1 MQFRAL
7 CISNGTGWWGWWQ
20 SIPHYDDTM
29 VGFEKWLFKCSPFS
43 MQDWKGR
50 GQWPKRTL
58 HRKYMKRTFCACVF
72 FSKISPWL
80 SLAKNESFHTNC
92 TSHLICKVK
101 LGQILHDLPSRHL
114 PLKGDMPSS
123 TDLPPGHD
131 TGGEEG
137 TRECPPWL
145 QIWQRIWAEFI
156 IIL

>member
-1 MQFRAL
+1 MAL
-7 CISNGTGWWGWWQ
+7 GDGAGDRVYPTTMIQWWGLKNG
-20 SIPHYDDTM
+20 SFNAVHSVCKT
-29 VGFEKWLFKCSPFS
+29 
-43 MQDWKGR
+43 GR
-50 GQWPKRTL
+50 GGGSDPKERCTENIW
-58 HRKYMKRTFCACVF
+58 RTFCACVF

-80 SLAKNESFHTNC
+80 SLAKNESLHTNC

-131 TGGEEG
+131 TGGGEG
-137 TRECPPWL
+137 TQECPPSL